1 MALTADALET
11 ISSMVEQA
19 SEGRMVQTMGALFT
33 YLEDK
38 QLMWRQRVSPRFVHC
53 HPANRDGYGLN
64 AMDCHSLLRDI
75 SACGWNWAQI
85 DAMACEVPGSGPSH
99 DSVLEFNV
107 AQQLGSGGLL
117 PTVEPHTIKLA
128 SLSCS
133 HTNMALRLIL
143 AEMAHECDSLCLNG
157 RLNLERVRQHDAQL
171 YEASQSGLQWRV
183 ISADV
188 MQAVP
193 KLASLVQE
201 AMNAG
206 GQLQRREH
214 ELQLA
219 RRILNTW
226 REVSAGR
233 TDPVAFAEIR
243 DRVLRSKPPCA
254 PCLPHMYGFLMKW
267 GGGPSGSAMVETE
280 SVIKQF
286 GSSTERS
293 LGPDFWDAIGASGP
307 ADCKRM
313 CSANLLQPVLHAEGI
328 MQEMR
333 ALASTAV
340 NKEAIMQEHGVV
352 LTKKWESH
360 RVTGDEVS
368 TAASSSGQSAGPAPL
383 GCRRM
388 RHYDAS
394 GKPAHPDE
402 LLLEYG
408 FKVGDWACRKAD
420 KVVAVITAA
429 KPDGSIIISINDG
442 LINGSARVSIKS
454 FAAGEWVKHTPKAR
468 PQELANHWEHGCL
481 NHPDFQ
487 AAVFRGKVMLE
498 LDWLIREH
506 KEVPKSLKVV
516 LKPSK
521 AVVSICAFQEGQLVL
536 VPATTRVEVK
546 EGSRGHSAANIPLGK
561 RPDGEKLLW
570 SLAPVTSVP
579 KDSKQGLLDTFW
591 FVQAT
596 NDAEAANM
604 AISPDL
610 DGKELATPPGNV
622 TIPLMK
628 NTVSITP
635 GTTLTV
641 FRPKSEKL
649 VELAEILPEAPP
661 KKRKVGKQNGDL

>member
-1 MALTADALET
+1 MALTADALEA

-75 SACGWNWAQI
+75 SACGWNWAQV
-85 DAMACEVPGSGPSH
+85 DAMACEVPGSGPAH

-143 AEMAHECDSLCLNG
+143 AEMAHESDSLCLNG

-183 ISADV
+183 ICADV

-201 AMNAG
+201 ALNAG

-226 REVSAGR
+226 REASAGR
-233 TDPVAFAEIR
+233 KEPVAFAEIR

-254 PCLPHMYGFLMKW
+254 PCLPHMYGFLMRW

-293 LGPDFWDAIGASGP
+293 LGPEFWDAIGANLKKGEDGLRFRHALLRLAYLSPEKFIVP

-313 CSANLLQPVLHAEGI
+313 CSANMLQPVLHVEGI

-333 ALASTAV
+333 ALASTAA
-340 NKEAIMQEHGVV
+340 NKDAIMQEVFKFEMAAVAVTLDKRFKGMQRPATVEACAQETIDLIAKEHGVV

-360 RVTGDEVS
+360 RETGVVS
-368 TAASSSGQSAGPAPL
+368 TAASSSGQNSGLA
-383 GCRRM
+383 M

-420 KVVAVITAA
+420 KVVAVITGA
-429 KPDGSIIISINDG
+429 KPDGSILISINDG
-442 LINGSARVSIKS
+442 LIHGSAR
-454 FAAGEWVKHTPKAR
+454 
-468 PQELANHWEHGCL
+468 
-481 NHPDFQ
+481 
-487 AAVFRGKVMLE
+487 
-498 LDWLIREH
+498 
-506 KEVPKSLKVV
+506 
-516 LKPSK
+516 
-521 AVVSICAFQEGQLVL
+521 
-536 VPATTRVEVK
+536 
-546 EGSRGHSAANIPLGK
+546 
-561 RPDGEKLLW
+561 
-570 SLAPVTSVP
+570 
-579 KDSKQGLLDTFW
+579 
-591 FVQAT
+591 
-596 NDAEAANM
+596 
-604 AISPDL
+604 
-610 DGKELATPPGNV
+610 
-622 TIPLMK
+622 
-628 NTVSITP
+628 
-635 GTTLTV
+635 
-641 FRPKSEKL
+641 
-649 VELAEILPEAPP
+649 
-661 KKRKVGKQNGDL
+661 